1 MQWLV
6 PQEPLNYGSGQTAP
20 LPDQG
25 SSGRGSQ
32 SNRRP
37 AHTATPGVQ
46 LSCQDAGARSK
57 RSPHRRE
64 LGGQVQAEPP
74 RQLPAWLLASYQ
86 KAGERGHSEIPR
98 FQGRI
103 S

>member
-1 MQWLV
+1 MQWLA
-6 PQEPLNYGSGQTAP
+6 PQEPLNYGSGQTPPQIRALLVEAP
-20 LPDQG
+20 KATDA
-25 SSGRGSQ
+25 
-32 SNRRP
+32 P

-46 LSCQDAGARSK
+46 LSCQDTGARSK

-64 LGGQVQAEPP
+64 LGGQVQAELP